1 MKTLH
6 LNLLSPDKRKK
17 FLNLVRFIFVK
28 ELLEITILVFS
39 FITVIHLLGL
49 LIISQTLADLSTS
62 TLLINREQTAVD
74 QEVRRINSLTKSV
87 TLSGADFTIISE
99 RLQELFAVIP
109 STITLQVLD
118 IDRKNNTILITGNAE
133 SRPALLNFQ
142 QILATIPWIKNVS
155 TPKSQL
161 FQKENVG
168 FEIKGSIALPSP
180 LKKS

>member
-1 MKTLH
+1 MKILH
-6 LNLLSPDKRKK
+6 LNLLSPDKRRK

-39 FITVIHLLGL
+39 FITVVHLLGL
-49 LIISQTLADLSTS
+49 LVISQTLADLSTS

-87 TLSGADFTIISE
+87 TLSGADFVIISA
-99 RLQELFAVIP
+99 RLEELFTVIP
-109 STITLQVLD
+109 PTITLQLLD
-118 IDRKNNTILITGNAE
+118 IDRKNNTILITGSAE
-133 SRPALLNFQ
+133 SRPALLDFQ
-142 QILATIPWIKNVS
+142 QTLTTIPWIKSVS